1 MELIYVIFLLTNHVF
16 VFRNRETEIVELLLV
31 TREVK
36 RTEDKEI
43 RIILKIM

>member
-1 MELIYVIFLLTNHVF
+1 MELIHVPFLLTSHVF
-16 VFRNRETEIVELLLV
+16 VSRNRATEIVELLLV

-43 RIILKIM
+43 RIIITIM

>member
-1 MELIYVIFLLTNHVF
+1 MELIHVPFLLTNHVF
-16 VFRNRETEIVELLLV
+16 VSRNRVTEIVELLLV